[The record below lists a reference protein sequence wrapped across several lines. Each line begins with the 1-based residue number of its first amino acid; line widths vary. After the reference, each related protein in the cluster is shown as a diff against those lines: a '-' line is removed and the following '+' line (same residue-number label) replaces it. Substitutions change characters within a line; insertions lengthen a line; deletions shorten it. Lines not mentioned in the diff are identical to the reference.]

1 MAANDLMMKIQVLV
15 DSGKSTAE
23 LDRLNKKLADL
34 TDELKNLEKA
44 KITPLNDDLAE
55 IKRTSQALKNI
66 NLGNYVK
73 NLEKV
78 GEAFQRLN
86 VDTKN
91 IDRLRDAFK
100 NLEAENATKS
110 VANLETQLRNAK
122 LQLEGISAS
131 ARNGILF
138 VDPRNTFDLNQ
149 AQKSIKDIGADI
161 TMNNGL
167 IRDERNEIIRL
178 KNELR
183 NVGTVYQKELLGA
196 GRLDLSGLSRQLK
209 EQKADLTLGQQAVK
223 DYTTDL
229 RSMKKELSNLR
240 KVGKEI
246 SGAKLADAARMIF
259 TTDIAKFTKSLEQA
273 NLLLKNY
280 KQNLKA
286 IQDSNMRFRISSAE
300 SLFGERTVR
309 SIATV
314 KSEILSL
321 KDAIKSASA
330 VKFDAGITASI
341 SSIDAGLKSI
351 KEEKAFESLRDFN
364 AELTK
369 QQQELQKTNR
379 SIKLYNDQL
388 TRLKIEA
395 QKKAIPDFTL
405 GGTADLLGDLNRVEQ
420 KLRNIRTNE
429 LIPTQNE
436 LRNIQSARTL
446 DKAKFIDDL
455 KAVNKLYQAEI
466 NIEKLKSKEERN
478 QAAIDSRVQ
487 TIANNELEIARRNLD
502 IVRSYGIREA
512 SLKKQQND
520 IKNSIDLLS
529 NEEKTI
535 KSLIAGERQR
545 AKEAAQSVKTRT
557 GGTIDITNE
566 KANQQT
572 LANLYRSN
580 VDSLK
585 NYFSTLKRG
594 AQESAAALMPQL
606 SALNEELKLAK
617 QLEAK
622 QKSAIAS
629 QQTTITQTEQLINAE
644 KERYENLAR
653 LGKLQN
659 QYDQKILQDRIRA
672 REVDLDAAKS
682 GVDSIK
688 QKVTAS
694 KEEMASVKEVI
705 RLREQDIRSA
715 IATAQQ
721 RIASGQLTSAQL
733 KEERDSIKESV
744 AEQKN
749 LSKAY
754 QEGLKDNARG
764 LEAALKGAEAR
775 IAATQQQIK
784 ELKLLNTEEARNK
797 ALLLEQ
803 ELGAAQ
809 KEKTDIKQ
817 QITDT
822 ENLTRAE
829 ATRITELERSA
840 RAMEKQ
846 GKQLTTL
853 GRLFN
858 KSGGLVREFGDALT
872 FALGPQAAGFLVAAT
887 VATTVRDLAAAFF
900 EANKSVENLLRG
912 LNALSGGQGTMM
924 FDQLVESSNRL
935 GIPLKQVSQSFL
947 EIQAATEGTNFEG
960 QKTKEL
966 FDALAN
972 ALTVTGADAV
982 QFNRGFRAL
991 GQILSKDQLYAEEL
1005 RQQLGEALPGAVQ
1018 LFARALNI
1026 SPKQLLQFMEAGV
1039 VEGENLRRTLVLVT
1053 REMEKTYK
1061 VANEQDFTFTQKAAL
1076 AQNALNLLF
1085 VEIGNTGIWR
1095 AFGNALLFARDQ
1107 FVALREAIPSL
1118 SDSFKN
1124 EFNLIAAIVS
1134 GGSEEI
1140 NNSFQSIEPMF
1151 NFETL
1156 KKQLAEIASFINDS
1170 ALGWLRSIVQFTEDA
1185 ALIIKNFNAKLES
1198 QRQPLL
1204 TIGIEDEKLFAF
1216 LDKIN
1221 QYTPSVKLKELF
1233 AAYLEDIKEISSTP
1247 VEIVPEIVHDD
1258 FNKFKK
1264 DVIEFNRNAEID
1276 FTISD
1281 ENLVKIY
1288 NEYIERINRANEAI
1302 REQNALN
1309 EQTNRILKQNTIE
1322 SENAAKS
1329 RKTAEQV
1336 ARENADAMEAFR
1348 KAQKDANALQK
1359 IYDID
1364 LNYESTL
1371 KERSLKI
1378 SKEQAKLDKE
1388 ILGIQ
1393 QTYQDTMLDINASK
1407 YQRWAEQG
1415 QITRETAQFLTE
1427 VDKSQA
1433 AYKAWNAAQEAVAA
1447 YNAEAD
1453 KGAEANK
1460 DTLDILKQQA
1470 DDQLRYADSKAKA
1483 VGDEYR
1489 IKQIMEEQLA
1499 LRQRQQQLIENFPKI
1514 LDKAEINSQAN
1525 PVPEPEKQ
1533 AVVNDLQSYFDRN
1546 KPTISIVPQ
1555 IDEAGQQQTLEA
1567 FRTVKA
1573 ELDAL
1578 RQGAIIPVV
1587 LNLQDNTRGLF
1598 QKAGLT
1604 AIPDQNIRITVDDGG
1619 TLRQALIDAQ
1629 GLREAINGLQSGKKF
1644 TVEFLDP
1651 QGNVERIEEYVR
1663 DGKTVRINLVS
1674 DPQVAA
1680 AEGQKAGTAAS
1691 QAANAAIQ
1699 KNPIQGFV
1707 LPNALSAENQTRIA
1721 GLGQSAQE
1729 VFNKSFIFREEVFSG
1744 AINTLSSQL
1753 SPEFVAAGNAYI
1765 RSMNSG
1771 IQAEIPKLI
1780 SDTKN
1785 NLSALTKPVESGQ
1798 IKFNVTANQEA
1809 ALAEG
1814 QKAGNAIAQG
1824 ANTAIQKNP
1833 VTLVLNNETYKRDLE
1848 KVKQFTQGEFSKGTF
1863 SIGLA
1868 KPDDSEIKQLA
1879 PDIQKSLESQKYKVI
1894 IDEPIVD
1901 GEKIRRLTIAQTP
1914 DLSIPVKVPDALTSE
1929 NKARIA
1935 GLSQSAQE
1943 IFNKS
1948 FIFREDVFSGAL
1960 NLLSSQLD
1968 PKFVEAGNAYMR
1980 AMNNGIQTGIPALIA
1995 ETKDK
2000 LSGLADQVK
2009 SEPIEITANTQ
2020 PLIGQIQEQLAA
2032 LQQSGATKIKVTLD
2046 ENSGKLVV
2054 TADVSQAQ
2062 GDIAALKTQIE
2073 TSPAVQKV
2081 NFTFDPVPT
2090 TVDPAEQKVNRIFD
2104 EVPTQ
2109 LAPAYQTVYRNIV
2122 TTGGSPSGMARGGL
2136 VPGGYSNRDSV
2147 SALLAPGEFVIPSSV
2162 VRALSP
2168 SFFYDLI
2175 RSRSL
2180 KVPKVSARDNLSV
2193 PHFAAGGLVQSSSQP
2208 IVINVGSKPIH
2219 LSGSREAANQL
2230 AKVLIQTGRAL

>member
-229 RSMKKELSNLR
+229 RSMKKELSNIR

-405 GGTADLLGDLNRVEQ
+405 GGTADLLGDLNKVEQ

-436 LRNIQSARTL
+436 LRNIQSAYSL

-606 SALNEELKLAK
+606 SVLNEELKLAK
-617 QLEAK
+617 QLEAN

-829 ATRITELERSA
+829 ATRIAELERSA

-858 KSGGLVREFGDALT
+858 KSGGLVREFGDALA

-1018 LFARALNI
+1018 VFARALNI
-1026 SPKQLLQFMEAGV
+1026 SPKQLLQFLEAGV
-1039 VEGENLRRTLVLVT
+1039 IEGDNLRRTLVLVT
-1053 REMEKTYK
+1053 KELEKTYK

-1085 VEIGNTGIWR
+1085 VELGNTGIWR

-1247 VEIVPEIVHDD
+1247 VEIVPEIVPDD

-1415 QITRETAQFLTE
+1415 QITQEAARFLTE
-1427 VDKSQA
+1427 SAKGDA
-1433 AYKAWNAAQEAVAA
+1433 ARKAWVAAQDAVAA
-1447 YNAEAD
+1447 YNEEAA
-1453 KGAEANK
+1453 KGEKANK
-1460 DTLDILKQQA
+1460 ETLDALKQQA
-1470 DDQLRYADSKAKA
+1470 DDQLRYAAGKAKEI
-1483 VGDEYR
+1483 GDEYR
-1489 IKQIMEEQLA
+1489 IKQIMEEQIA
-1499 LRQRQQQLIENFPKI
+1499 LRNRQKQLIQDFGQI
-1514 LDKAEINSQAN
+1514 LNRSEINTKAN
-1525 PVPEPEKQ
+1525 PVPEPEKK
-1533 AVVNDLQSYFDRN
+1533 AVVNDLQSYLDQN
-1546 KPTISIVPQ
+1546 KPIASIVPQ
-1555 IDEAGQQQTLEA
+1555 IDEGSQQQAIESI
-1567 FRTVKA
+1567 RTVKD
-1573 ELDAL
+1573 ELDSL
-1578 RQGAIIPVV
+1578 KQSAIIPVV
-1587 LNLQDNTRGLF
+1587 LNLQDNTQGLIRS
-1598 QKAGLT
+1598 AGLT
-1604 AIPDQNIRITVDDGG
+1604 NIPDQNIRITVDDNGK
-1619 TLRQALIDAQ
+1619 LRQAMLDAKQ
-1629 GLREAINGLQSGKKF
+1629 LQEAIQNLQSGKKF

-1651 QGNVERIEEYVR
+1651 QGNVERIAEYAKE
-1663 DGKTVRINLVS
+1663 GKTVKIKTDLQQIQS
-1674 DPQVAA
+1674 
-1680 AEGQKAGTAAS
+1680 EGTKAG
-1691 QAANAAIQ
+1691 
-1699 KNPIQGFV
+1699 
-1707 LPNALSAENQTRIA
+1707 QTIA
-1721 GLGQSAQE
+1721 QSAQQA
-1729 VFNKSFIFREEVFSG
+1729 VDQKPIQTDIVVPNV
-1744 AINTLSSQL
+1744 SQL
-1753 SPEFVAAGNAYI
+1753 RDITSKLSNFDLFSELPSAKFNA
-1765 RSMNSG
+1765 G
-1771 IQAEIPKLI
+1771 IQA
-1780 SDTKN
+1780 
-1785 NLSALTKPVESGQ
+1785 AMGQ
-1798 IKFNVTANQEA
+1798 AVATVKTGVAQMNQE
-1809 ALAEG
+1809 LVKG
-1814 QKAGNAIAQG
+1814 LTDKGIK
-1824 ANTAIQKNP
+1824 ISIDP
-1833 VTLVLNNETYKRDLE
+1833 VTQSDVDGWKRNVQRL
-1848 KVKQFTQGEFSKGTF
+1848 TATGPGLEFSIKGF
-1863 SIGLA
+1863 
-1868 KPDDSEIKQLA
+1868 Q
-1879 PDIQKSLESQKYKVI
+1879 
-1894 IDEPIVD
+1894 
-1901 GEKIRRLTIAQTP
+1901 
-1914 DLSIPVKVPDALTSE
+1914 VPNASWNDM
-1929 NKARIA
+1929 
-1935 GLSQSAQE
+1935 
-1943 IFNKS
+1943 
-1948 FIFREDVFSGAL
+1948 
-1960 NLLSSQLD
+1960 
-1968 PKFVEAGNAYMR
+1968 VEAGNQYLRTNRLLPTIDPSMKAKLKDD
-1980 AMNNGIQTGIPALIA
+1980 IESVKPVIPATIDPGKVL
-1995 ETKDK
+1995 EK
-2000 LSGLADQVK
+2000 ADQTAQQN
-2009 SEPIEITANTQ
+2009 PIEVSADAQ
-2020 PLIGQIQEQLAA
+2020 PMIGEIQEQLLA
-2032 LQQSGATKIKVTLD
+2032 LQKSGATQIKVTYD
-2046 ENSGKLVV
+2046 EQSGKLVV

-2073 TSPAVQKV
+2073 STQVVQKV
-2081 NFTFDPVPT
+2081 TFSYDPIQT
-2090 TVDPAEQKVNRIFD
+2090 TVDPAEQHVNRTYD
-2104 EVPTQ
+2104 EVQTQ
-2109 LAPAYQTVYRNIV
+2109 LPPAYQTVYRNIV
-2122 TTGGSPSGMARGGL
+2122 NTGNTSGMARGGL

-2147 SALLAPGEFVIPSSV
+2147 SALLAPGEFVVPSSV
-2162 VRALSP
+2162 VKALSP

-2175 RSRSL
+2175 RNRGL
-2180 KVPKVSARDNLSV
+2180 KVPQVSAKDNLSV
-2193 PHFAAGGLVQSSSQP
+2193 PHFAAGGLVQPTLQP
-2208 IVINVGSKPIH
+2208 IVINVGGKPIH

-2230 AKVLIQTGRAL
+2230 AKVLAQTGRAL